1 MQPASSYCGPGECS
15 PDQPIDRTPPLRG
28 GILHENSRTTPIGR
42 RVYAAGVVWI
52 SASTKVVRRTQSP
65 SADVATSIT
74 SNPAARRR
82 SAAAERTRAF
92 SPTIKTTG
100 FSITTMTRVDVP
112 GDRRNT
118 LHHID
123 YTRCTS
129 VPGRRMSRGLVYENQ
144 ARRLI
149 GRNVPLLAPSCKG
162 GGTDPDPGDAETG
175 PLKLP
180 LDPLCTLKPG
190 IVCRRQFIGV
200 AEQLQ

>member
-1 MQPASSYCGPGECS
+1 MQPASSYCGPRECS

-28 GILHENSRTTPIGR
+28 GILHENSRTTPIGL

-82 SAAAERTRAF
+82 SAAAERMRAF
-92 SPTIKTTG
+92 SPTTG
-100 FSITTMTRVDVP
+100 FSITMMTRVDVP
-112 GDRRNT
+112 SDRRNA
-118 LHHID
+118 LHQHD
-123 YTRCTS
+123 FTRCTL

-180 LDPLCTLKPG
+180 LDPLGTLKPG
-190 IVCRRQFIGV
+190 IVGRR
-200 AEQLQ
+200 